1 MMKQTSF
8 VTDDATFQEQD
19 QSITVSEMIETD
31 KTWNNM

>member
-8 VTDDATFQEQD
+8 VTDDATFQAQD

-31 KTWNNM
+31 KT

>member
-8 VTDDATFQEQD
+8 VTDDATFKEQD

-31 KTWNNM
+31 KT

>member
-1 MMKQTSF
+1 MVKQTCF

-31 KTWNNM
+31 KTLSNM